1 MSPLFR
7 RGGAPR
13 DRDPTEHGAIVPAP
27 LEAELRVGR
36 RIAGYEL
43 GDVVGR
49 GGMGVVYRARHVT
62 LGRIAALK
70 LLVPALAQDESFRD
84 RFLRESQIAAQ
95 LDHPNVV
102 TIYDAGEADGV
113 LYIAMRYVDGVDLAE
128 LLRREGALPP
138 PRALRILGQVA
149 DALDA
154 AHALGLVHRDVK
166 PANVLVEHE
175 RCYLTDFGLTRR
187 AASRTALTARGQFVG
202 TVDYTP
208 PEQIEGRELDARADV
223 YALGC
228 VLYEALTGAVPYG
241 RDSDV
246 ATIYAHLRD
255 PPPSVRGRGASLP
268 AALDAVVARALAKRP
283 RDRYETCRE
292 LVAAA
297 RAALG
302 LPDTRTE
309 DGEERRPATSRRTVL
324 IADADPAV
332 RAMIGLSL
340 AGAERPL
347 AAVEAGNAEDAL
359 ALAEREHPDLVF
371 LDWALA
377 GAAEISG
384 ALRATGERAQ
394 TKIVAVTARHDAA
407 EPGEV
412 LAAGADAVLPRPF
425 SSLQVLHAVDEL
437 LGAPE
442 R

>member
-13 DRDPTEHGAIVPAP
+13 DRDRTEHGAIVPAP
-27 LEAELRVGR
+27 LQAELRVGT

-43 GDVVGR
+43 QDVVGR

-62 LGRIAALK
+62 LGRVAALK
-70 LLVPALAQDESFRD
+70 LLVPALAEDESFRE

-113 LYIAMRYVDGVDLAE
+113 LYIAMRFVDGVDLAE
-128 LLRREGALPP
+128 LLRRERALAP
-138 PRALRILGQVA
+138 PRAIRLLGQVA

-166 PANVLVEHE
+166 PGNVLVDDE

-202 TVDYTP
+202 TVDYMP

-241 RDSDV
+241 RESEV

-255 PPPSVRGRGASLP
+255 TPPSVRGRGASLP
-268 AALDAVVARALAKRP
+268 AALDAVFARALAKRAG
-283 RDRYETCRE
+283 DRYATCRE

-297 RAALG
+297 GDALG
-302 LPDTRTE
+302 LADTPAE
-309 DGEERRPATSRRTVL
+309 GGEERRAGPAPRTVL
-324 IADADPAV
+324 IADRDPAV
-332 RAMIGLSL
+332 RAMIRLSL

-347 AAVEAGNAEDAL
+347 STVEAGSIQDAL
-359 ALAEREHPDLVF
+359 ALAQREPPDLVF

-377 GAAEISG
+377 AAAETCA
-384 ALRATGERAQ
+384 ALRGNGERAD
-394 TKIVAVTARHDAA
+394 TKIVAVTARQDAA
-407 EPGEV
+407 EPGEA

-425 SSLQVLHAVDEL
+425 SSLQDLHAVDDL